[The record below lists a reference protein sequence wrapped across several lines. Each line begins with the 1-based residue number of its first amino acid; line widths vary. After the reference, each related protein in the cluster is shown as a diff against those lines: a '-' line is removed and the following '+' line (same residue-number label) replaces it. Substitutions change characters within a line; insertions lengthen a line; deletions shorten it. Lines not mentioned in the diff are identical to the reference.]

1 MEEIRLTN
9 AVFTDDGERL
19 ARLALSAA
27 ALPGDNALAAL
38 VASFG
43 AAEAAARLRAAGDQE
58 LKELGVGPAI
68 AARLRQLNPGR
79 LAQMAAALGA
89 RIVTPQDEEWPTGL
103 DDLAAPPLAL
113 WVKGPLNLRALQGR
127 SVAVVGSRACTAY
140 GAETARELGAGL
152 AASGRV
158 VVSGAAFG
166 IDAAAHRGSLAVDG
180 PTIAVLA
187 CSIDRAYP
195 QAHSGLIDAIAETGA
210 VISESS
216 PPQYPRRHLFLLRN
230 RLIATMTAGTV
241 VVEAG
246 FRSGALNT
254 ARTADDHGRVV
265 GAVPGPVS
273 SPASAGCHQLIRDG
287 RAVLVTDTAEV
298 VDLVGELSVDA
309 CVRSS
314 GESRP
319 HDGLDDRA
327 ARVFDAVPVRAP
339 AALDQLV
346 ALVGLSTAEVWRAL
360 GDLEARGLASR
371 DEMGG
376 WRKTIHA
383 RS

>member
-1 MEEIRLTN
+1 MTKPVATEDRTVDEE
-9 AVFTDDGERL
+9 DRL

-27 ALPGDNALAAL
+27 ALPGDTAVAAL
-38 VASFG
+38 VASLG
-43 AAEAAARLRAAGDQE
+43 AAEAMRRLRGAGGRD
-58 LKELGVGPAI
+58 LDALGVGPATVH
-68 AARLRQLNPGR
+68 RLREVNPRR
-79 LAQMAAALGA
+79 LLEIAAALGV
-89 RIVTPQDEEWPTGL
+89 RIVTPQDAQWPSGL
-103 DDLAAPPLAL
+103 LDLAAPPLAL
-113 WVKGPLNLRALQGR
+113 WVKGPLDLVELQRR

-140 GAETARELGAGL
+140 GAETARELGAGI

-166 IDAAAHRGSLAVDG
+166 IDAAAHRGALAVDG

-195 QAHSGLIDAIAETGA
+195 QAHAGLIDTIAESGA
-210 VISESS
+210 VISESP

-298 VDLVGELSVDA
+298 VDLVGDLSVDA
-309 CVRSS
+309 CGRGS
-314 GESRP
+314 GEARP
-319 HDGLDDRA
+319 HDGLGDRA

-339 AALDQLV
+339 AALDQIV
-346 ALVGLSTAEVWRAL
+346 ALVGLGTAEVWRAL
-360 GDLEARGLASR
+360 GDLEARGLAIR
-371 DEMGG
+371 DEAGG
-376 WRKTIHA
+376 WSKALHA
-383 RS
+383 RT